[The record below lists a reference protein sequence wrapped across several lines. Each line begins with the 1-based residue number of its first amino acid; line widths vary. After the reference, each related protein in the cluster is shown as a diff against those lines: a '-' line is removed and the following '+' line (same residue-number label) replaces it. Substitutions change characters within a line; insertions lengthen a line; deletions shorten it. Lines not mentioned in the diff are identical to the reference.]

1 MSREYKHYE
10 LRATK
15 KPAKNEVLSTTVAVY
30 RGKDRYYCYVSFS
43 DKLVQYVGKR
53 LPLGVSKDHPAY
65 LSVILVEN
73 QVFIY
78 AAYTSGYP
86 YTTCLWT
93 ANTLPAWLNF
103 YTPKVKDN
111 GNNPEKKAPAKR
123 RARSEA
129 GDPDHSSQAGSHGG
143 ETQEHRRRQGST
155 RKAHR

>member
-30 RGKDRYYCYVSFS
+30 RDKDRYYCYVSFS

-65 LSVILVEN
+65 LSVLVAEN
-73 QVFIY
+73 QVFVY
-78 AAYTSGYP
+78 ANYASGKWM
-86 YTTCLWT
+86 TLLWT
-93 ANTLPAWLNF
+93 AKTIPAWLNF
-103 YTPKVKDN
+103 YTPKVEDN
-111 GNNPEKKAPAKR
+111 GNNLEKKVPAKR

-129 GDPDHSSQAGSHGG
+129 GDPDHSGQAGSHGG
-143 ETQEHRRRQGST
+143 ETKEHRRG
-155 RKAHR
+155 